1 MEETTTPTR
10 TEIPESDKWDLRHL
24 FQDVGKWQEDFA
36 WVQANYSRLGEWK
49 GKLGRSAADLAACL
63 EFEKELDVKIERLYH
78 FASLQLSED
87 GSNTE
92 YLARIGQLQNLL
104 TTIGE
109 LASFLSPEIQSIDD
123 KRWSEFLDD
132 PVLSEWRIRL
142 KKIRR
147 MRPHVLSEKEE
158 RLLALGAAALD
169 GYDDAFS
176 QLTNVDMKFGT
187 IRDAEGR
194 ERPLTQSTYSALLI
208 QRDRSVRQQA
218 FEKFYNEF
226 QDHQYTLAT
235 SLSYSV
241 KTDVF
246 RARAR
251 NYPSALEASLFHDD
265 VPVAVY
271 DQLISS
277 VRGGIPVL
285 LRYYDLRRRVLK
297 LDELHSYDTYVPLV
311 HEIETRTSFD
321 EAIEKVLASLSPLGP
336 EYVEA
341 LGQGLKGRWCDRYE
355 TKGKRSGAFSSGS
368 YGAPPYILMN
378 YKEDVFADIYTLAH
392 EAGHSMHTWFAQR
405 SQLFQDYDYPIFLA
419 EVASTLNEELLT
431 HFLLEQTTDPKMRA
445 YIINRQIDDLRGTLF
460 RQTMFAEFEK
470 VVHAIEEAGDALTL
484 DTLKGE
490 YMKLL
495 QAYFGDVVTID
506 PQLALE
512 CLRIPHFYSAF
523 YVYKYATGISAAVQL
538 SQKVIQGDAKAVEKY
553 LGFLKSGGS
562 RFPLDTLK
570 NAGVD
575 MLSPEPVKSCL
586 NLFECR
592 LDELDK
598 LLVSS

>member
-36 WVQANYSRLGEWK
+36 WVQSNYSRLGEWK
-49 GKLGRSAADLAACL
+49 GQLGRSAEDLGACL
-63 EFEKELDVKIERLYH
+63 EFEKELDLKIERLYH

-123 KRWSEFLDD
+123 QRWSEFLNE
-132 PVLSEWRIRL
+132 PILSEWRIRL

-176 QLTNVDMKFGT
+176 QLTNVDMKFGSV
-187 IRDAEGR
+187 RDAEGR

-208 QRDRSVRQQA
+208 QKDRSVRQQA

-235 SLSYSV
+235 SLSYSI

-277 VRGGIPVL
+277 VHDGIPVL
-285 LRYYDLRRRVLK
+285 LRYYELRRRVLK

-321 EAIEKVLASLSPLGP
+321 EAVEKVLASLSPLGP

-341 LGQGLKGRWCDRYE
+341 LGEGLKGRWCDRYE

-392 EAGHSMHTWFAQR
+392 EAGHSMHTWFAKR

-470 VVHAIEEAGDALTL
+470 VVHAVEEAGDALTL

-495 QAYFGDVVTID
+495 KTYFGDVVTID

-538 SQKVIQGDAKAVEKY
+538 SQKIIQGDAAAVDKY

-562 RFPLDTLK
+562 KFPLETLK
-570 NAGVD
+570 KAGVD

-586 NLFECR
+586 DLFERR
-592 LDELDK
+592 LNELDK
-598 LLVSS
+598 LLISN